1 MNNVEKMIELIECY
15 AYAVSDVCSVNDQG
29 TPHEITHELR
39 PLLDAKDK
47 YMKSIRTNLEAM
59 EADRVRLLEALK
71 ASRETLQRA
80 NDSPREII
88 TDTIWHTSYETL
100 FDFMDAVIAKSTG
113 ETS

>member
-71 ASRETLQRA
+71 ECEFTLRVMGL
-80 NDSPREII
+80 DSDPLARMAENAR
-88 TDTIWHTSYETL
+88 
-100 FDFMDAVIAKSTG
+100 DAIAQSTG